1 MMKNINAINSTFPSP
16 TAPQKA
22 GKQGGGFAEQ
32 LKDAINSTNEVQVQ
46 ADQAVE
52 QLHSGQGGSLHEV
65 MLSLEK
71 ADISMRLF
79 VQLRNKAVDA
89 YQEIMRMNV

>member
-1 MMKNINAINSTFPSP
+1 MKSIDIVNVNLPSP
-16 TAPQKA
+16 TAPQKTE
-22 GKQGGGFAEQ
+22 KQGGGFADQ
-32 LKDAINSTNEVQVQ
+32 LKSAINNVSETQ
-46 ADQAVE
+46 ANADRAVE

-65 MLSLEK
+65 MIALEK

-89 YQEIMRMNV
+89 YQEIMRMSV

>member
-1 MMKNINAINSTFPSP
+1 MTKDINAINSLLPSP

-22 GKQGGGFAEQ
+22 IKQGGDFADQ
-32 LKDAINSTNEVQVQ
+32 LKEAINSTNEAQVK

-52 QLHSGQGGSLHEV
+52 QLHSGQGANLHEV
-65 MLSLEK
+65 MISLEK

>member
-1 MMKNINAINSTFPSP
+1 MTNINAINSTLPSP

-22 GKQGGGFAEQ
+22 GKQGGGFADQ
-32 LKDAINSTNEVQVQ
+32 LKEAIDSTNEAQVS
-46 ADQAVE
+46 ADRAVE
-52 QLHSGQGGSLHEV
+52 QLHSGQAGNLHEV
-65 MLSLEK
+65 MISLEK

>member
-1 MMKNINAINSTFPSP
+1 MTNINAINSTLPSP
-16 TAPQKA
+16 TAPQKT
-22 GKQGGGFAEQ
+22 GKQGGGFADQ
-32 LKDAINSTNEVQVQ
+32 LKEAIDSTNEAQVN
-46 ADQAVE
+46 ADRAVE
-52 QLHSGQGGSLHEV
+52 QLHSGQAGNLHEV
-65 MLSLEK
+65 MISLEK

>member
-1 MMKNINAINSTFPSP
+1 MKNINAINSTFPSP

-22 GKQGGGFAEQ
+22 AKQGGGFADQ
-32 LKDAINSTNEVQVQ
+32 LKDAINSTNEAQVK

-52 QLHSGQGGSLHEV
+52 QLHSGQEGNLHEV
-65 MLSLEK
+65 MIALEK

>member
-1 MMKNINAINSTFPSP
+1 MTNNINSINSLLPSP
-16 TAPQKA
+16 TAAQKA
-22 GKQGGGFAEQ
+22 VKQGGDFADQ
-32 LKDAINSTNEVQVQ
+32 LKDAINSTNEAQVN

-52 QLHSGQGGSLHEV
+52 QLHSGQAGNLHEV
-65 MLSLEK
+65 MISLEK

>member
-1 MMKNINAINSTFPSP
+1 MKNIDAVNLTLPSP
-16 TAPQKA
+16 AAPQKA

-32 LKDAINSTNEVQVQ
+32 LKEAINSTNEAQVK

-52 QLHSGQGGSLHEV
+52 KLHSGQGGSLHEV

-79 VQLRNKAVDA
+79 VQMRNKAVDA